1 MHIDIGFN
9 YRKFPEFRD
18 KEEELRYHQLW
29 ANKLPPDDAPKVA
42 RTLKLSE
49 DADDTLDSQ
58 QPESCATGSGAAIQ
72 RKVVYQAGRR
82 FVWVVPV
89 FPSWNPWST
98 ANRDN
103 TVLEKDPTRR
113 TCTVQIHKALAD
125 LQPGF
130 DQLPDADPPLNNFAP
145 ELRLFASLV
154 EPLALKATVAIS
166 EDVLFE
172 TVKLALTQQWGPTL
186 WGYLKEIP
194 APSQLPTDNRER
206 PKEQQSYGPCN
217 GFPFTYN
224 GENFDL
230 GISTEGRGISAG
242 NNSSSNSQSVT
253 TGPKKSER

>member
-130 DQLPDADPPLNNFAP
+130 DQLPEPDCEF
-145 ELRLFASLV
+145 ELELFPA
-154 EPLALKATVAIS
+154 
-166 EDVLFE
+166 
-172 TVKLALTQQWGPTL
+172 
-186 WGYLKEIP
+186 EIP
-194 APSQLPTDNRER
+194 RPSVDIPRSKFSPLYVNGKPLH
-206 PKEQQSYGPCN
+206 GP
-217 GFPFTYN
+217 
-224 GENFDL
+224 
-230 GISTEGRGISAG
+230 
-242 NNSSSNSQSVT
+242 
-253 TGPKKSER
+253 